1 MTQKVIILDVAKI
14 DIIVNQTGV
23 AGLDAIVR
31 RGDLFVF
38 GDDART
44 ELRNGAWY
52 KKQEN
57 ADLFEAWYE
66 QQDKARRI
74 VEPERLTRADR
85 KKYDP
90 NNKRLTE
97 KGGHEL
103 WDMSARKFM
112 AENPHYDFEV
122 ISSDKDFYKNEIR
135 GTRDPDTGKRRKI
148 VNTPF
153 SYTSLKKLIGELVV
167 DPDLDLSKEQ
177 FVNIEEYWHGDRYGS
192 WQGMKQGS
200 LYFPPAYEEALR
212 QRAFRSKARG
222 ENFGLSSQAD
232 ARLGVA
238 PVDQGSAVPLSPSG
252 APFEGQLDGLTEGQ
266 SGGEIGGPIGERI
279 DPEAGLSGKASG
291 SLQKEPKIGHRFM
304 TMLRR
309 GAPIVMLSLAI
320 PPIFSAVRARAEER
334 NIPFDQAARELG
346 LELGE
351 EELKDLAA
359 EAGVDLAV
367 TFTPIGPLKKAW
379 DVLGNIDDVVSLM
392 QLYGAAYPDNEVI
405 QQMAGLADDV
415 ADSAAL
421 AAYVEGRDALTG
433 AVGGV
438 LDRVFGSAESEE
450 EAAEA
455 IGKVRGAIRTG
466 GEELDAAL
474 ANGAGTNELTDLL
487 LHRAE
492 ESAPARLVEPD
503 FRNPDLS
510 PGRVLEGEAPLS
522 DVDRLPGSDP
532 ILPPSIWPE
541 ERLHGAGRS
550 GADDLAAASGQA
562 GSGAT
567 GSFSDRKTS
576 YDRIRRFGGSPE
588 EEAQALAEYNAQLKQ
603 SLIYMR
609 GDEEVAK
616 VVAARILALEWGLT
630 AFSAHE
636 DGTVIKYPVEK
647 VYSDLEEDGFR
658 YVREDAEQALTDR
671 GIRAKQVYVMP
682 NRRTGSDWLQGGY
695 DKDGYGPRMTLSYDD
710 EAGERRVVTESFQ
723 ANVDRAWQRSRM
735 THMARLR
742 QKAEEFG
749 LTQPEKPKTE
759 TGTFI
764 PRTTPV
770 PSDVPVPKAKPE
782 FAAPG

>member
-1 MTQKVIILDVAKI
+1 MKKKKVVLLDQAQIGRILKSGGFA
-14 DIIVNQTGV
+14 
-23 AGLDAIVR
+23 ALDAVIGRGDKFLFAAQAFQADKDFDKIPESERAAFKAWLQEKTYAGKVVTVDDIDTTSKKEQKGYDPEGRAGR
-31 RGDLFVF
+31 RG
-38 GDDART
+38 T
-44 ELRNGAWY
+44 
-52 KKQEN
+52 
-57 ADLFEAWYE
+57 
-66 QQDKARRI
+66 
-74 VEPERLTRADR
+74 
-85 KKYDP
+85 
-90 NNKRLTE
+90 NK
-97 KGGHEL
+97 EL

-112 AENPHYDFEV
+112 LENQDIYDFEV
-122 ISSDKDFYKNEIR
+122 ISADHAFLDNRVGKHHPLKRIHFERVSMKSLMSWLLVHPNVDLTEANFNSIR
-135 GTRDPDTGKRRKI
+135 ETALKGHFGESHHLEKLQPD
-148 VNTPF
+148 VPE
-153 SYTSLKKLIGELVV
+153 SYEAALKLK
-167 DPDLDLSKEQ
+167 
-177 FVNIEEYWHGDRYGS
+177 
-192 WQGMKQGS
+192 
-200 LYFPPAYEEALR
+200 EEAR
-212 QRAFRSKARG
+212 QTNVLEDREKRKTNRKRAAKRG
-222 ENFGLSSQAD
+222 RKLFDL
-232 ARLGVA
+232 
-238 PVDQGSAVPLSPSG
+238 
-252 APFEGQLDGLTEGQ
+252 
-266 SGGEIGGPIGERI
+266 
-279 DPEAGLSGKASG
+279 
-291 SLQKEPKIGHRFM
+291 
-304 TMLRR
+304 
-309 GAPIVMLSLAI
+309 GAPIFITGAAAYAMHDLI
-320 PPIFSAVRARAEER
+320 TREAEESGL
-334 NIPFDQAARELG
+334 PYLEAAQSLGIEFTREQ
-346 LELGE
+346 
-351 EELKDLAA
+351 LKNLAA
-359 EAGVDLAV
+359 EAGIDLAI

-392 QLYGAAYPDNEVI
+392 QLYGEAYPDNEVI

-438 LDRVFGSAESEE
+438 LDGVFGSAESEE

-567 GSFSDRKTS
+567 GSFSGRKTS

-616 VVAARILALEWGLT
+616 VTAARILALEWGLT
-630 AFSAHE
+630 AFATHE

-658 YVREDAEQALTDR
+658 YVREDAEQALTER

-695 DKDGYGPRMTLSYDD
+695 DEDGYGPRMTLSYDD

-735 THMARLR
+735 THMAQLR
-742 QKAEEFG
+742 KKAEEFG
-749 LTQPEKPKTE
+749 LTQPKQSEAE
-759 TGTFI
+759 
-764 PRTTPV
+764 
-770 PSDVPVPKAKPE
+770 AKPMVPE
-782 FAAPG
+782 APAAPQGVPAAPSEHPDPTENSVGQPERSPELRPMPRVQPMPSGYGVAGTKPLPGANSGP